1 MRARGKS
8 WRRAVLLAL
17 FCAAC
22 AAVSAPAAQA
32 SPYYV
37 TVAGLGGE
45 PDYEQ
50 RFTALAKDLD
60 KLFKAAASDAHV
72 YTFTGSDAT
81 KARMTDTLAQIARE
95 AKAEDEFTLILI
107 GHGSYDGEEY
117 KFNLPGP
124 DISGEDLA
132 ILCDRIPAKR
142 QLIVNTTSASGGSIG
157 ALQKSGRVIIAATKT
172 GTEKNA
178 TVFARYWVDALRDG
192 SADTDKNDAIS
203 ALEAFQFADRKT
215 VAFYESQKRLA
226 TEHAVI
232 EDTGKKEAVRA
243 ASAENGEGLLAAN
256 FVLLRLGAAQKAAN
270 DPAKRA
276 LVDKKEE
283 LERKIDTLKYQ
294 KAAMSAEDY
303 KSQLSAALLEH
314 ARVQGDLDKLT
325 GTSRIVP
332 RGFFSAPSFAWC
344 VLPARAS
351 RGAR

>member
-1 MRARGKS
+1 MQVKS
-8 WRRAVLLAL
+8 KSLRMFALLAV
-17 FCAAC
+17 FCAAY
-22 AAVSAPAAQA
+22 AGLGARAAQA
-32 SPYYV
+32 APYYV

-81 KARMTDTLAQIARE
+81 KARLTDTLGQIARE

-107 GHGSYDGEEY
+107 GHGSYDGEVY

-157 ALQKSGRVIIAATKT
+157 ALQKAGRIVIAATKT

-192 SADTDKNDAIS
+192 SADVDKNEAIS
-203 ALEAFQFADRKT
+203 AMEAFQFADRKT
-215 VAFYESQKRLA
+215 AAFYESQKRLA
-226 TEHAVI
+226 TEHAVF
-232 EDTGKKEAVRA
+232 EDTGKKEGVRA

-256 FVLLRLGAAQKAAN
+256 FVLLRIGAAQKAAN

-276 LVDKKEE
+276 LLDQKEE
-283 LERKIDTLKYQ
+283 LERKIDLLKYQ
-294 KAAMSAEDY
+294 KAAMSADDY
-303 KSQLSAALLEH
+303 KKQLSDSLLQL
-314 ARVQGDLDKLT
+314 ARVQGDLDK
-325 GTSRIVP
+325 
-332 RGFFSAPSFAWC
+332 
-344 VLPARAS
+344 
-351 RGAR
+351 

>member
-1 MRARGKS
+1 MPVRERS
-8 WRRAVLLAL
+8 WRRAALIAL

-22 AAVSAPAAQA
+22 AGFGARVARAA
-32 SPYYV
+32 PYYV
-37 TVAGLGGE
+37 TVSGLGGE

-60 KLFKAAASDAHV
+60 KLFKAASNDARV
-72 YTFTGSDAT
+72 YTLTGSDAT
-81 KARMTDTLAQIARE
+81 KARLSDTLGQIARE
-95 AKAEDEFTLILI
+95 AKPEDEFTLILI
-107 GHGSYDGEEY
+107 GHGTYDGEVY

-132 ILCDRIPAKR
+132 ILCDRIAARR

-157 ALQKSGRVIIAATKT
+157 ALQKAGRIVIAATKT

-192 SADTDKNDAIS
+192 SADTDKNETIS
-203 ALEAFQFADRKT
+203 ALEAFVFADQKT
-215 VAFYESQKRLA
+215 AAFYESQKRLA

-243 ASAENGEGLLAAN
+243 ASRENGEGLLAAN

-276 LVDKKEE
+276 LLDKKEE
-283 LERKIDTLKYQ
+283 LERKIDLLKYQ
-294 KAAMSAEDY
+294 KAAMAAEDY
-303 KSQLSAALLEH
+303 KRQLSAALLEL
-314 ARVQGDLDKLT
+314 ARVQEDLDK
-325 GTSRIVP
+325 
-332 RGFFSAPSFAWC
+332 
-344 VLPARAS
+344 
-351 RGAR
+351 

>member
-1 MRARGKS
+1 MQARDRS
-8 WRRAVLLAL
+8 WRSAALLVL

-22 AAVSAPAAQA
+22 AGLGARAAQA
-32 SPYYV
+32 APYYI

-72 YTFTGSDAT
+72 YTLTGNDAT
-81 KARMTDTLAQIARE
+81 KARLTDTLGQIARE
-95 AKAEDEFTLILI
+95 AKPEDEFTLILI

-157 ALQKSGRVIIAATKT
+157 ALQRAGRIVIAATKT

-192 SADTDKNDAIS
+192 SADTDKNEAIS
-203 ALEAFQFADRKT
+203 ALEAFQYADRKT
-215 VAFYESQKRLA
+215 VAFYELQKRLA

-243 ASAENGEGLLAAN
+243 GSAENGEGLLATN
-256 FVLLRLGAAQKAAN
+256 FILLRLGAAQKAAN

-276 LVDKKEE
+276 LLDKKEE
-283 LERKIDTLKYQ
+283 LERKIDLLKYQ

-303 KSQLSAALLEH
+303 KSQLSAALLEL
-314 ARVQGDLDKLT
+314 ARVQEELDK
-325 GTSRIVP
+325 
-332 RGFFSAPSFAWC
+332 
-344 VLPARAS
+344 
-351 RGAR
+351 

>member
-1 MRARGKS
+1 MQIRIKS
-8 WRRAVLLAL
+8 WRRAALLLVLCTS
-17 FCAAC
+17 CAGFGAR
-22 AAVSAPAAQA
+22 VAQA
-32 SPYYV
+32 APYYV

-81 KARMTDTLAQIARE
+81 KARLTETLGQIARE
-95 AKAEDEFTLILI
+95 AKPEDEFTLILI
-107 GHGSYDGEEY
+107 GHGSYDGEVY

-132 ILCDRIPAKR
+132 LLCDRIPAKR

-157 ALQKSGRVIIAATKT
+157 ALQKAGRVVIAATKT

-192 SADTDKNDAIS
+192 SADVDKNESIS

-215 VAFYESQKRLA
+215 AAFYESEKRLA
-226 TEHAVI
+226 TEHPVL
-232 EDTGKKEAVRA
+232 EDTGKKEAVRTT
-243 ASAENGEGLLAAN
+243 SAENGEGLLATN
-256 FVLLRLGAAQKAAN
+256 FILLRLGAAQKAAN

-276 LVDKKEE
+276 LLDKKEE
-283 LERKIDTLKYQ
+283 LERKIDLLKYQ
-294 KAAMSAEDY
+294 KAAMTNDDY
-303 KSQLSAALLEH
+303 KKQLSDALLEL
-314 ARVQGDLDKLT
+314 ARVQGDLDK
-325 GTSRIVP
+325 
-332 RGFFSAPSFAWC
+332 
-344 VLPARAS
+344 
-351 RGAR
+351 